1 MRMPKKMDAKVYQ
14 EMLEARPDRM
24 ATSRWLGTL
33 EDWAKDTAP
42 PPRERK
48 RPNALLRNARKD

>member
-1 MRMPKKMDAKVYQ
+1 MRLPKKSKPEVYKA
-14 EMLEARPDRM
+14 MLETRPDRM
-24 ATSRWLGTL
+24 ATSRWIGTL
-33 EDWAKDTAP
+33 QDWAKDEP